1 MVAKVP
7 KRGTIAIC
15 GIINGIIWFV
25 FGMHWAMDLGYI
37 VMGIVADFVA
47 GMRGYKNLKW
57 NIAAFALFCLGPAG
71 VFLAYVV
78 NPTAWAQVMLEKGTS
93 HEYMNMMANS
103 APIGIL
109 PVIILAT
116 VVIAIISGFIGH
128 KLLKK
133 QFEKAG
139 ITA

>member
-1 MVAKVP
+1 
-7 KRGTIAIC
+7 
-15 GIINGIIWFV
+15 
-25 FGMHWAMDLGYI
+25 
-37 VMGIVADFVA
+37 
-47 GMRGYKNLKW
+47 MRGYKNVKW

-71 VFLAYVV
+71 VFLAYAV

-93 HEYMNMMANS
+93 QEYIDIMANS

>member
-1 MVAKVP
+1 MGQKV
-7 KRGTIAIC
+7 
-15 GIINGIIWFV
+15 
-25 FGMHWAMDLGYI
+25 L
-37 VMGIVADFVA
+37 
-47 GMRGYKNLKW
+47 
-57 NIAAFALFCLGPAG
+57 
-71 VFLAYVV
+71 
-78 NPTAWAQVMLEKGTS
+78 LEKGTS
-93 HEYMNMMANS
+93 QEYIDIMANS